1 MSLINNMLKGLNKET
16 VKVKVLEDDPDF
28 ISVKNLKHHIHNQ
41 LGFLLFLLA
50 FFVVVALGFIRHG
63 FIENNDE
70 HLIIGFKK
78 HARDFANGLT
88 TSMPAQALIMAP
100 TEQKANA
107 IQNTDRMPQAQRI
120 KPLQNLPA
128 VQSQGNEKL
137 DNQTSEPLAG
147 LVQSNPHFDLSYNA
161 LEMKE
166 ADKIAS
172 ISEQGQDELSRLLAL
187 SYVHMNRTDDAI
199 KILVKTLPDIKTDQ
213 EHYILLAALYQKSM
227 LHQKAL
233 EIYWKLVET
242 YPADGKSWAGLAIS
256 LEAIGEKKEAL
267 AAFKRAKLARN
278 LHGPIAVYVN
288 DRIRLLK

>member
-1 MSLINNMLKGLNKET
+1 MSLINNMLNGLNKEP
-16 VKVKVLEDDPDF
+16 VKVKVLEDDPSF
-28 ISVKNLKHHIHNQ
+28 ISVKNLKYHIHNQ
-41 LGFLLFLLA
+41 LGLLLFLLA
-50 FFVVVALGFIRHG
+50 LFVVIALGFIRNG
-63 FIENNDE
+63 FIENNAE

-78 HARDFANGLT
+78 NSHESIQFVPVSQSLPMVGIQSSEGSLNEAVAEVKGQQAIHAEQFVADNVLNTQSPSSAESVNA
-88 TSMPAQALIMAP
+88 PKAQ
-100 TEQKANA
+100 NH
-107 IQNTDRMPQAQRI
+107 PQ
-120 KPLQNLPA
+120 
-128 VQSQGNEKL
+128 
-137 DNQTSEPLAG
+137 
-147 LVQSNPHFDLSYNA
+147 FDLSYNA

-166 ADKIAS
+166 ADRIAS

-242 YPADGKSWAGLAIS
+242 YPSDGKSWAGLAIS

-267 AAFKRAKLARN
+267 AGYKRAKLSRN
-278 LHGPIAVYVN
+278 LNGPLSVYVN
-288 DRIRLLK
+288 ERIRALK